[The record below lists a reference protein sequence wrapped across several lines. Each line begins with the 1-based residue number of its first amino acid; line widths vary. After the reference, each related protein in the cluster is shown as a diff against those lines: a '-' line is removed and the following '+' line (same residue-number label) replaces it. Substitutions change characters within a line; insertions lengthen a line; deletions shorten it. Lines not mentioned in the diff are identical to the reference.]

1 MNEQKRPVPAAGEK
15 RDERR
20 PSGGQNGQGRSYAGK
35 SADRRTDRP
44 QGDAF
49 RKDEKRPYGGKTA
62 SGPRKF
68 DRDGQHRSQPSGN
81 RSFDKKTDR
90 PSYGRPASGKPSYG
104 KPSFDKPSFGKPSY
118 GKSSY
123 GKPSGPRKPAAPAQ
137 PGARK
142 LALKVL
148 LDVHENGAYAALSLN
163 KNLPRDLK
171 PEERRL
177 TTQLVYGTL
186 ENEVKIDHAL
196 NQLTEYPARDAVT
209 RDALRLGVFQIL
221 FLERVPD
228 SAAVDESVKLVKQMG
243 AEASAGFVNA
253 VLRNLI
259 RQKDE
264 LSWPDAEK
272 DPEEWLHVESSA
284 PLWLVKKLIEAY
296 GFDTAKQMLTYREAS
311 HPTTV
316 RPNLLK
322 LDDHG
327 FEDLLRKKD
336 LSFRAGVAPHA
347 YLLEGVTEPGF
358 DPDYQAGLYS
368 IQGQS
373 SMLAAEA
380 VQARPGMK
388 ILDACAAPG
397 GKSAYLCET
406 MQLTGRV
413 YAWELHEKRALML
426 DGVRRRLGLDNL
438 RTAVKDACEYRPDME
453 KTLDAVLL
461 DAPCSG
467 TGVLS
472 QKPDIKLRLKESDLP
487 AIAETQKKLL
497 NTVCRYV
504 RPGGLLVYSTCSVLP
519 EENKAQIE
527 GFLKEHP
534 EYTTEPMPL
543 TFPAE
548 LRRQQDGLG
557 LQLLGFRDQVEG
569 FYIVRL
575 RRNY

>member
-1 MNEQKRPVPAAGEK
+1 MNENERPASNAGEK
-15 RDERR
+15 RSDRR
-20 PSGGQNGQGRSYAGK
+20 PGGKFDGQRRPYAGK
-35 SADRRTDRP
+35 PEGHRPARP
-44 QGDAF
+44 QGENA
-49 RKDEKRPYGGKTA
+49 RKDEKRPYGGKPA

-68 DRDGQHRSQPSGN
+68 DGERRPQTSGDRS
-81 RSFDKKTDR
+81 DR
-90 PSYGRPASGKPSYG
+90 PYGRPASGKPSYG
-104 KPSFDKPSFGKPSY
+104 KPSFAKPSY
-118 GKSSY
+118 RKSSY

-163 KNLPRDLK
+163 KSLPRDLK

-186 ENEVKIDHAL
+186 ENEGKIDHAL

-228 SAAVDESVKLVKQMG
+228 SAAVDEAVKLVKQMG

-327 FEDLLRKKD
+327 FEDLLRKKN

-397 GKSAYLCET
+397 GKSAYLCEV

-413 YAWELHEKRALML
+413 YAWELHEKRALLL

-438 RTAVKDACEYRPDME
+438 RTAVKNACEYRPDME

-487 AIAETQKKLL
+487 AIVETQKKLL

-504 RPGGLLVYSTCSVLP
+504 RPGGMLVYSTCSVLP

-527 GFLKEHP
+527 AFLKEHP

-543 TFPAE
+543 SFPAE
-548 LRRQQDGLG
+548 LRQQQDALG

>member
-1 MNEQKRPVPAAGEK
+1 MNENERPAPHAGEK
-15 RDERR
+15 RSDRRFGGKPDGQRR
-20 PSGGQNGQGRSYAGK
+20 PYVGK
-35 SADRRTDRP
+35 SEGRRPARP
-44 QGDAF
+44 QGENA
-49 RKDEKRPYGGKTA
+49 RKDEKRPYGGKSA

-68 DRDGQHRSQPSGN
+68 DGQRRPQSSGN
-81 RSFDKKTDR
+81 RSDR
-90 PSYGRPASGKPSYG
+90 PYGRPASGKPS
-104 KPSFDKPSFGKPSY
+104 FGKPAY
-118 GKSSY
+118 GKR
-123 GKPSGPRKPAAPAQ
+123 PSGPRKPAVPAQ
-137 PGARK
+137 PGARR

-186 ENEVKIDHAL
+186 ENEEKIDYAL

-209 RDALRLGVFQIL
+209 RDALRLGVYQIL

-228 SAAVDESVKLVKQMG
+228 SAAVDESVKLVKTMG
-243 AEASAGFVNA
+243 METSAGFVNA

-259 RQKDE
+259 RGKDE
-264 LSWPDAEK
+264 LSWPDKEK

-284 PLWLVKKLIEAY
+284 PLWLVKKLAGAY
-296 GFDTAKQMLTYREAS
+296 GFETAEQMLLYRESS

-327 FEDLLRKKD
+327 FEDLLRKKN
-336 LSFRAGVAPHA
+336 LTFRAGVAPHA

-397 GKSAYLCET
+397 GKSAYLCEA

-413 YAWELHEKRALML
+413 YAWELHEKRALLL

-438 RTAVKDACEYRPDME
+438 RTAVKNACEYRPDME

-487 AIAETQKKLL
+487 AIVETQKKLL

-527 GFLKEHP
+527 AFLKEHP

-548 LRRQQDGLG
+548 LRRQQDALG

>member
-1 MNEQKRPVPAAGEK
+1 MNENERPASNAGEK

-20 PSGGQNGQGRSYAGK
+20 SGGKFDGQRRPYAGK
-35 SADRRTDRP
+35 PEGHRPARP
-44 QGDAF
+44 QGENA
-49 RKDEKRPYGGKTA
+49 RKDEKRPYGGKPA

-81 RSFDKKTDR
+81 RSFDKKIDR

-104 KPSFDKPSFGKPSY
+104 KPSFGKPSY

-163 KNLPRDLK
+163 KTLPRDLK

-186 ENEVKIDHAL
+186 ENEVKIDRAL

-228 SAAVDESVKLVKQMG
+228 SAAVDESVKLVKTMG
-243 AEASAGFVNA
+243 MEASAGFVNA

-327 FEDLLRKKD
+327 FEDLLRKKN

-413 YAWELHEKRALML
+413 YAWELHEKRALLL

-438 RTAVKDACEYRPDME
+438 RTAVKNACEYRPDME

-487 AIAETQKKLL
+487 AIVETQKKLL

-504 RPGGLLVYSTCSVLP
+504 RPGGMLVYSTCSVLP

-527 GFLKEHP
+527 AFLKEHP

-543 TFPAE
+543 SFPAE
-548 LRRQQDGLG
+548 LRQQQDALG

>member
-1 MNEQKRPVPAAGEK
+1 MNENERPASNAGKKRS
-15 RDERR
+15 DRR
-20 PSGGQNGQGRSYAGK
+20 PGGKFDGQRRPYAGK
-35 SADRRTDRP
+35 PEGHRPARP
-44 QGDAF
+44 QGGSF
-49 RKDEKRPYGGKTA
+49 RKDEKRPYDGKTA

-81 RSFDKKTDR
+81 RSFDKKIDR

-104 KPSFDKPSFGKPSY
+104 KPSFGKPSY

-209 RDALRLGVFQIL
+209 RDALRLGVYQIM

-228 SAAVDESVKLVKQMG
+228 SAAVDESVKLVKTMG
-243 AEASAGFVNA
+243 MEASAGFANA

-259 RQKDE
+259 RGKDE
-264 LSWPDAEK
+264 LSWPDKEK
-272 DPEEWLHVESSA
+272 DPEDWLHVESSA

-327 FEDLLRKKD
+327 FEDLLRKK
-336 LSFRAGVAPHA
+336 
-347 YLLEGVTEPGF
+347 
-358 DPDYQAGLYS
+358 
-368 IQGQS
+368 
-373 SMLAAEA
+373 
-380 VQARPGMK
+380 K
-388 ILDACAAPG
+388 
-397 GKSAYLCET
+397 
-406 MQLTGRV
+406 
-413 YAWELHEKRALML
+413 
-426 DGVRRRLGLDNL
+426 
-438 RTAVKDACEYRPDME
+438 
-453 KTLDAVLL
+453 
-461 DAPCSG
+461 
-467 TGVLS
+467 
-472 QKPDIKLRLKESDLP
+472 
-487 AIAETQKKLL
+487 
-497 NTVCRYV
+497 
-504 RPGGLLVYSTCSVLP
+504 SVLP
-519 EENKAQIE
+519 
-527 GFLKEHP
+527 G
-534 EYTTEPMPL
+534 
-543 TFPAE
+543 
-548 LRRQQDGLG
+548 RRGSPCLSAGGRDRAGL
-557 LQLLGFRDQVEG
+557 
-569 FYIVRL
+569 
-575 RRNY
+575 

>member
-1 MNEQKRPVPAAGEK
+1 MNENERPASNAGEK
-15 RDERR
+15 RSDRR
-20 PSGGQNGQGRSYAGK
+20 P
-35 SADRRTDRP
+35 
-44 QGDAF
+44 
-49 RKDEKRPYGGKTA
+49 GGK
-62 SGPRKF
+62 F
-68 DRDGQHRSQPSGN
+68 DGQRRPQPSGN
-81 RSFDKKTDR
+81 RSFEKKTDR
-90 PSYGRPASGKPSYG
+90 PCGKPASGKPSFGRPSG
-104 KPSFDKPSFGKPSY
+104 KPAY
-118 GKSSY
+118 GNR
-123 GKPSGPRKPAAPAQ
+123 PRKPAAPVQ
-137 PGARK
+137 PSARK

-209 RDALRLGVFQIL
+209 RDALRLGVYQIM

-228 SAAVDESVKLVKQMG
+228 SAAVDESVKLVKTMG
-243 AEASAGFVNA
+243 MEASAGFVNA

-327 FEDLLRKKD
+327 FEDLLRKKN
-336 LSFRAGVAPHA
+336 LPFRAGMAPHA

-413 YAWELHEKRALML
+413 YAWELHEKRALLL

-487 AIAETQKKLL
+487 AIVETQKKLL

-527 GFLKEHP
+527 AFLKEHP

-543 TFPAE
+543 SFPAE
-548 LRRQQDGLG
+548 LRQQQDALG

>member
-1 MNEQKRPVPAAGEK
+1 MNENERPASNAGEK
-15 RDERR
+15 RSDRR
-20 PSGGQNGQGRSYAGK
+20 PGGKFDGQRRSYAGK
-35 SADRRTDRP
+35 PEGHRPARP
-44 QGDAF
+44 QGENA
-49 RKDEKRPYGGKTA
+49 RKDEKRPYGGRPA

-68 DRDGQHRSQPSGN
+68 DGERRPQPSGN
-81 RSFDKKTDR
+81 RSFEKKIDR
-90 PSYGRPASGKPSYG
+90 PSSGRPASGKPSYG
-104 KPSFDKPSFGKPSY
+104 KPSFGKP
-118 GKSSY
+118 SY

-228 SAAVDESVKLVKQMG
+228 SAAVDESVKLVKTMG
-243 AEASAGFVNA
+243 MEASAGFVNA

-259 RQKDE
+259 RGKDE
-264 LSWPDAEK
+264 LSWPDKEK

-327 FEDLLRKKD
+327 FEDLLRKKN

-413 YAWELHEKRALML
+413 YAWELHEKRALLL

-527 GFLKEHP
+527 AFLKEHP

-543 TFPAE
+543 SFPAE
-548 LRRQQDGLG
+548 LRQQQDALG

>member
-1 MNEQKRPVPAAGEK
+1 MNENERPASNAGKKRS
-15 RDERR
+15 DRR
-20 PSGGQNGQGRSYAGK
+20 PGGKFDGQRRPYAGK
-35 SADRRTDRP
+35 PEGHRPARP
-44 QGDAF
+44 QGENA
-49 RKDEKRPYGGKTA
+49 RKDEKRPYGGKPA

-68 DRDGQHRSQPSGN
+68 DGERRPQTSGN
-81 RSFDKKTDR
+81 RSFEKKTDR
-90 PSYGRPASGKPSYG
+90 PCGKPASGKPSFGRPSG
-104 KPSFDKPSFGKPSY
+104 KPAY
-118 GKSSY
+118 GNR
-123 GKPSGPRKPAAPAQ
+123 PRKPAAPVQ
-137 PGARK
+137 PSARK

-163 KNLPRDLK
+163 KTLPRDLK

-186 ENEVKIDHAL
+186 ENEGKIDYAL

-209 RDALRLGVFQIL
+209 RDALRLGVYQIM

-228 SAAVDESVKLVKQMG
+228 SAAVDESVKLVKTMG
-243 AEASAGFVNA
+243 MEASAGFVNA

-327 FEDLLRKKD
+327 FEDLLRKKN

-413 YAWELHEKRALML
+413 YAWELHEKRALLL

-487 AIAETQKKLL
+487 AIVETQKKLL

-527 GFLKEHP
+527 AFLKEHP

-543 TFPAE
+543 SFPAE

>member
-1 MNEQKRPVPAAGEK
+1 MNENERPASNAGEK
-15 RDERR
+15 RSDRR

-44 QGDAF
+44 QGGSF
-49 RKDEKRPYGGKTA
+49 RKDDKRPYDGKTA

-68 DRDGQHRSQPSGN
+68 ERDGQHRSQPSGN

-104 KPSFDKPSFGKPSY
+104 KPSFGKPSY

-209 RDALRLGVFQIL
+209 RDALRLGVYQIM

-228 SAAVDESVKLVKQMG
+228 SAAVDESVKLVKTMG
-243 AEASAGFVNA
+243 MEASAGFVNA

-259 RQKDE
+259 RGKDE
-264 LSWPDAEK
+264 LSWPDKEK

-327 FEDLLRKKD
+327 FEELLRKKN

-397 GKSAYLCET
+397 GKSAYLCEV

-413 YAWELHEKRALML
+413 YAWELHEKRALLL

-438 RTAVKDACEYRPDME
+438 RTAVKNACEYRPDME

-472 QKPDIKLRLKESDLP
+472 QKPDIKLRLKEEDIP
-487 AIAETQKKLL
+487 ATVDTQGRLID
-497 NTVCRYV
+497 TVCRYV
-504 RPGGLLVYSTCSVLP
+504 RPGGALVYSTCSLLP
-519 EENKAQIE
+519 EENADRVRA
-527 GFLKEHP
+527 FLQAHP
-534 EYTTEPMPL
+534 NFTLEPLP
-543 TFPAE
+543 TSFPAE
-548 LRRQQDGLG
+548 LRERQTACG
-557 LQLLGFRDQVEG
+557 LQLLGCRDGVEG
-569 FYIVRL
+569 FFIARMRRVR
-575 RRNY
+575 

>member
-1 MNEQKRPVPAAGEK
+1 MNENERPASNAGEK
-15 RDERR
+15 RSDRR
-20 PSGGQNGQGRSYAGK
+20 PGGKFDGQRRPYAGK
-35 SADRRTDRP
+35 PEGHRPARP
-44 QGDAF
+44 QGENA
-49 RKDEKRPYGGKTA
+49 RKDEKRPYGGKPA

-68 DRDGQHRSQPSGN
+68 DGERRPQPSGN
-81 RSFDKKTDR
+81 RSFEKKTDR
-90 PSYGRPASGKPSYG
+90 PCGKPASGKPSFGRPSG
-104 KPSFDKPSFGKPSY
+104 KPAY
-118 GKSSY
+118 GNR
-123 GKPSGPRKPAAPAQ
+123 PRKPAAPVQ
-137 PGARK
+137 PSARK

-163 KNLPRDLK
+163 KTLPRDLK

-186 ENEVKIDHAL
+186 ENEAKIDHAL

-209 RDALRLGVFQIL
+209 RDALRLGVYQIM

-296 GFDTAKQMLTYREAS
+296 GFETAERMLTYREAS

-327 FEDLLRKKD
+327 FEDLLRKKN

-413 YAWELHEKRALML
+413 YAWELHEKRALLL

-438 RTAVKDACEYRPDME
+438 RTAVKNACEYRPDME

-487 AIAETQKKLL
+487 AIVETQKKLL

-527 GFLKEHP
+527 AFLKEHP

-543 TFPAE
+543 SFPAE
-548 LRRQQDGLG
+548 LRQQQDALG

>member
-1 MNEQKRPVPAAGEK
+1 MNEQKRPAPAAGEK

-44 QGDAF
+44 QGGSF
-49 RKDEKRPYGGKTA
+49 RKDEKRPYDGKTA

-90 PSYGRPASGKPSYG
+90 PCGKPASGKPSFGRPSG
-104 KPSFDKPSFGKPSY
+104 KPAY
-118 GKSSY
+118 GNR
-123 GKPSGPRKPAAPAQ
+123 PRKPAAPAQ

-209 RDALRLGVFQIL
+209 RDALRLGVYQIM

-228 SAAVDESVKLVKQMG
+228 SAAVDESVKLVKTMG
-243 AEASAGFVNA
+243 MEASAGFVNA

-259 RQKDE
+259 RGKDE
-264 LSWPDAEK
+264 LSWPDKEK
-272 DPEEWLHVESSA
+272 DPEEWLHVESST
-284 PLWLVKKLIEAY
+284 PLWLVKKFADAY
-296 GFDTAKQMLTYREAS
+296 GFETAERMLLYRESS
-311 HPTTV
+311 HPITV

-327 FEDLLRKKD
+327 FEDLLRKKN

-413 YAWELHEKRALML
+413 YAWELHEKRALLL

-487 AIAETQKKLL
+487 AIVETQKKLL

-527 GFLKEHP
+527 AFLKEHP

-543 TFPAE
+543 SFPAE
-548 LRRQQDGLG
+548 LRQQQDELG

>member
-1 MNEQKRPVPAAGEK
+1 MNENERPASNAVEK
-15 RDERR
+15 RSDRR
-20 PSGGQNGQGRSYAGK
+20 PGGKFDGQRRSYAGK
-35 SADRRTDRP
+35 PEGHRPARP
-44 QGDAF
+44 QGENA
-49 RKDEKRPYGGKTA
+49 RKDEKRPYGGKPA
-62 SGPRKF
+62 SGPWKF

-81 RSFDKKTDR
+81 RSFDKKIDR
-90 PSYGRPASGKPSYG
+90 PSSGKPASGKPSYG
-104 KPSFDKPSFGKPSY
+104 KPSFGKPSY

-259 RQKDE
+259 RGKDE

-327 FEDLLRKKD
+327 FEDLLRKKN

-373 SMLAAEA
+373 SILAAEA

-413 YAWELHEKRALML
+413 YAWELHEKRALLL

-438 RTAVKDACEYRPDME
+438 RTAVKNACEYRPDME

-487 AIAETQKKLL
+487 AIVETQKKLL

-504 RPGGLLVYSTCSVLP
+504 RPGGMLVYSTCSVLP

-527 GFLKEHP
+527 AFLKEHP

-543 TFPAE
+543 SFPAE
-548 LRRQQDGLG
+548 LRQQQDGLG

>member
-1 MNEQKRPVPAAGEK
+1 MNEQKRPAPAAGEK

-35 SADRRTDRP
+35 PEGHRPARP
-44 QGDAF
+44 QGENA
-49 RKDEKRPYGGKTA
+49 RKDEKRPYGGKPA

-68 DRDGQHRSQPSGN
+68 DGERRPQPSGN
-81 RSFDKKTDR
+81 RSFEKKTDR
-90 PSYGRPASGKPSYG
+90 PCGKPASGKPSYG
-104 KPSFDKPSFGKPSY
+104 KPSFAKPSFAKPSY

-123 GKPSGPRKPAAPAQ
+123 GKPSGPRKPAAPVQ
-137 PGARK
+137 PSARK

-163 KNLPRDLK
+163 KTLPRDLK

-209 RDALRLGVFQIL
+209 RDALRLGVYQIM

-228 SAAVDESVKLVKQMG
+228 SAAVDESVKLVKTMG
-243 AEASAGFVNA
+243 MEASAGFVNA

-327 FEDLLRKKD
+327 FEDLLRKKN
-336 LSFRAGVAPHA
+336 LSFWAGVAPHA

-380 VQARPGMK
+380 VQAKPGMK

-397 GKSAYLCET
+397 GKSAYLCEV

-413 YAWELHEKRALML
+413 YAWELHEKRALLL

-438 RTAVKDACEYRPDME
+438 RTAVKNACEYRPDME

-487 AIAETQKKLL
+487 AIVETQKKLL

-527 GFLKEHP
+527 AFLKEHP

-543 TFPAE
+543 SFPAE
-548 LRRQQDGLG
+548 LRQQQDALG

>member
-1 MNEQKRPVPAAGEK
+1 MNENERPASNAGEK
-15 RDERR
+15 RSDRR
-20 PSGGQNGQGRSYAGK
+20 PGGKFDGQRRPYAGK
-35 SADRRTDRP
+35 PEGHRPARP
-44 QGDAF
+44 QGENA
-49 RKDEKRPYGGKTA
+49 RKDEKRPYGGKPA

-104 KPSFDKPSFGKPSY
+104 KPSFGKPSY

-186 ENEVKIDHAL
+186 ENEGKIDHAL

-209 RDALRLGVFQIL
+209 RDALRLGVYQIM

-228 SAAVDESVKLVKQMG
+228 SAAVDESVKLVKTMG
-243 AEASAGFVNA
+243 MEASAGFVNA

-259 RQKDE
+259 RGKDE
-264 LSWPDAEK
+264 LSWPDKEK

-327 FEDLLRKKD
+327 FEDLLRKKN

-413 YAWELHEKRALML
+413 YAWELHEKRALLL

-438 RTAVKDACEYRPDME
+438 RTAVKNACEYRPDME

-487 AIAETQKKLL
+487 AIVETQKKLL

-504 RPGGLLVYSTCSVLP
+504 RPGGMLVYSTCSVLP

-527 GFLKEHP
+527 AFLKEHP

-543 TFPAE
+543 SFPAE
-548 LRRQQDGLG
+548 LRQQQDALG

>member
-1 MNEQKRPVPAAGEK
+1 MNENERPAPAAGEK

-44 QGDAF
+44 QGGSF
-49 RKDEKRPYGGKTA
+49 RKDEKRPYDGKTA

-81 RSFDKKTDR
+81 HSFDKKTDR
-90 PSYGRPASGKPSYG
+90 PSYGRPASG
-104 KPSFDKPSFGKPSY
+104 KPSFGKPSY

-177 TTQLVYGTL
+177 TTQLVYGTM

-209 RDALRLGVFQIL
+209 RDALRLGVYQIL

-228 SAAVDESVKLVKQMG
+228 SAAVDESVKLVKTMG
-243 AEASAGFVNA
+243 MEASAGFVNA

-259 RQKDE
+259 RGKDE
-264 LSWPDAEK
+264 LSWPDKEK
-272 DPEEWLHVESSA
+272 DPEEWLHVESST
-284 PLWLVKKLIEAY
+284 PLWLVKKFADAY
-296 GFDTAKQMLTYREAS
+296 GFETAERMLLYRESS
-311 HPTTV
+311 HPITV

-327 FEDLLRKKD
+327 FEDLLRKKN

-413 YAWELHEKRALML
+413 YAWELHEKRALLL

-487 AIAETQKKLL
+487 AIVETQKKLL

-527 GFLKEHP
+527 AFLKEHP

-543 TFPAE
+543 SFPAE
-548 LRRQQDGLG
+548 LRQQQDALG

>member
-1 MNEQKRPVPAAGEK
+1 MNENERPASNAGEK
-15 RDERR
+15 RSDRR
-20 PSGGQNGQGRSYAGK
+20 PGGKFDGQRRPYAGK
-35 SADRRTDRP
+35 PEGHRPARP
-44 QGDAF
+44 QGENA
-49 RKDEKRPYGGKTA
+49 RKDEKRPYGGKPA

-68 DRDGQHRSQPSGN
+68 DGERRPQTSGDRS
-81 RSFDKKTDR
+81 DR
-90 PSYGRPASGKPSYG
+90 PYGRPASGKPS
-104 KPSFDKPSFGKPSY
+104 FGKPAY
-118 GKSSY
+118 GKR
-123 GKPSGPRKPAAPAQ
+123 PSGPRKPAAPVQ
-137 PGARK
+137 PSARK

-163 KNLPRDLK
+163 KTLPRDLK

-209 RDALRLGVFQIL
+209 RDALRLGVYQIM

-228 SAAVDESVKLVKQMG
+228 SAAVDESVKLVKTMG
-243 AEASAGFVNA
+243 MEASAGFVNA

-259 RQKDE
+259 RGKDE
-264 LSWPDAEK
+264 LSWPDKEK
-272 DPEEWLHVESSA
+272 DPEEWLHVESST
-284 PLWLVKKLIEAY
+284 PLWLVKKFTDAY
-296 GFDTAKQMLTYREAS
+296 GFETAERMLLYRESS
-311 HPTTV
+311 HPITV

-327 FEDLLRKKD
+327 FEDLLRKKN
-336 LSFRAGVAPHA
+336 LTFRAGLAPHA
-347 YLLEGVTEPGF
+347 YLLEGVAEPVL

-380 VQARPGMK
+380 VQAKPGMK

-397 GKSAYLCET
+397 GKSAYLCEV

-413 YAWELHEKRALML
+413 YAWELHEKRALLL

-438 RTAVKDACEYRPDME
+438 RTAVKNACEYRPDME

-487 AIAETQKKLL
+487 AIVETQKKLL

-527 GFLKEHP
+527 AFLKEHP

-543 TFPAE
+543 SFPAE
-548 LRRQQDGLG
+548 LRQQQDGLG

>member
-1 MNEQKRPVPAAGEK
+1 MNENERPASNAGEK

-44 QGDAF
+44 QGGSF
-49 RKDEKRPYGGKTA
+49 RKDEKRPYGGKPA

-104 KPSFDKPSFGKPSY
+104 KPS
-118 GKSSY
+118 Y

-148 LDVHENGAYAALSLN
+148 LN
-163 KNLPRDLK
+163 KTLPRDLK

-228 SAAVDESVKLVKQMG
+228 SAAVDESVKLVKTMG
-243 AEASAGFVNA
+243 MEASAGFVNA

-259 RQKDE
+259 RGKDE
-264 LSWPDAEK
+264 LSWPDKEK

-327 FEDLLRKKD
+327 FEDLLRKKN

-413 YAWELHEKRALML
+413 YAWELHEKRALLL
-426 DGVRRRLGLDNL
+426 DGVRRRMGLDNL

-487 AIAETQKKLL
+487 AIVETQKKLL

-504 RPGGLLVYSTCSVLP
+504 RPGGMLVYSTCSVLP

-527 GFLKEHP
+527 AFLKEHP

-543 TFPAE
+543 SFPAE
-548 LRRQQDGLG
+548 LRQQQDELG

>member
-1 MNEQKRPVPAAGEK
+1 MNENERPASNAVEK
-15 RDERR
+15 RSDRR
-20 PSGGQNGQGRSYAGK
+20 PGGKFDGQRRPYAGK
-35 SADRRTDRP
+35 PEGHRPARP
-44 QGDAF
+44 QGDQA
-49 RKDEKRPYGGKTA
+49 RRDEKRPYDGKTA

-104 KPSFDKPSFGKPSY
+104 KPSFGRPSGKPAY
-118 GKSSY
+118 GNR
-123 GKPSGPRKPAAPAQ
+123 PRKPAAPVQ
-137 PGARK
+137 PSARK

-163 KNLPRDLK
+163 KTLPRELK

-209 RDALRLGVFQIL
+209 RDALRLGVYQIM

-228 SAAVDESVKLVKQMG
+228 SAAVDESVKLVKTMG
-243 AEASAGFVNA
+243 MEASAGFVNA

-296 GFDTAKQMLTYREAS
+296 GFDTAKQMLLYRESS
-311 HPTTV
+311 HPITV

-327 FEDLLRKKD
+327 FEDLLRKKN
-336 LSFRAGVAPHA
+336 LTFRAGLAPHA
-347 YLLEGVTEPGF
+347 YLLEGVAEPVL
-358 DPDYQAGLYS
+358 DSDYQAGLYS

-380 VQARPGMK
+380 VQAKPGMK

-397 GKSAYLCET
+397 GKSAYLCEA

-413 YAWELHEKRALML
+413 YAWELHEKRALLL

-487 AIAETQKKLL
+487 AIVETQKKLL

-504 RPGGLLVYSTCSVLP
+504 RPGGMLVYSTCSVLP

-527 GFLKEHP
+527 AFLKEHP

-543 TFPAE
+543 SFPAE
-548 LRRQQDGLG
+548 LRQQQDGLG

>member
-1 MNEQKRPVPAAGEK
+1 MNEQKRPAPAAGEK
-15 RDERR
+15 QDERR

-44 QGDAF
+44 QGGSF
-49 RKDEKRPYGGKTA
+49 RKDEKRPYDGKTA

-81 RSFDKKTDR
+81 RSFDKKIDR
-90 PSYGRPASGKPSYG
+90 PSYGRPASGKP
-104 KPSFDKPSFGKPSY
+104 
-118 GKSSY
+118 SY

-163 KNLPRDLK
+163 KTLPRDLK

-186 ENEVKIDHAL
+186 ENEGKIDHAL

-228 SAAVDESVKLVKQMG
+228 SAAVDESVKLVKTMG
-243 AEASAGFVNA
+243 MEASAGFVNA

-259 RQKDE
+259 RGKDE
-264 LSWPDAEK
+264 LSWPDKEK

-336 LSFRAGVAPHA
+336 LSFRTGVAPHA

-413 YAWELHEKRALML
+413 YAWELHEKRALLL

-487 AIAETQKKLL
+487 AIVETQKKLL

-527 GFLKEHP
+527 AFLKEHP

-543 TFPAE
+543 SFPAE
-548 LRRQQDGLG
+548 LRQQQDALG

>member
-1 MNEQKRPVPAAGEK
+1 MNENERPASNAGEK
-15 RDERR
+15 RSDRR
-20 PSGGQNGQGRSYAGK
+20 PGGKFDGQRRPYAGK
-35 SADRRTDRP
+35 PEGHRPARP
-44 QGDAF
+44 QGENA
-49 RKDEKRPYGGKTA
+49 RKDEKRPYGGKPA

-81 RSFDKKTDR
+81 RSFEKKTDR
-90 PSYGRPASGKPSYG
+90 PCGKPASGKPSFGRPSG
-104 KPSFDKPSFGKPSY
+104 KPAY
-118 GKSSY
+118 GNR
-123 GKPSGPRKPAAPAQ
+123 PRKPAAPVQ
-137 PGARK
+137 PSARK

-163 KNLPRDLK
+163 KTLPRDLK

-209 RDALRLGVFQIL
+209 RDALRLGVYQIL

-228 SAAVDESVKLVKQMG
+228 SAAVDESVKLVKTMG
-243 AEASAGFVNA
+243 MEASAGFVNA

-259 RQKDE
+259 RGKDE
-264 LSWPDAEK
+264 LSWPDKEK
-272 DPEEWLHVESSA
+272 DPEEWLHVESST
-284 PLWLVKKLIEAY
+284 PLWLVKKFADAY
-296 GFDTAKQMLTYREAS
+296 GFETAERMLLYRESS
-311 HPTTV
+311 HPITV

-327 FEDLLRKKD
+327 FEDLLRKKN
-336 LSFRAGVAPHA
+336 LTFRAGLAPHA
-347 YLLEGVTEPGF
+347 YLLEGVAEPVL

-380 VQARPGMK
+380 VQAKPGMK

-397 GKSAYLCET
+397 GKSAYLCEV

-413 YAWELHEKRALML
+413 YAWELHEKRALLL

-487 AIAETQKKLL
+487 AIVETQKKLL

-527 GFLKEHP
+527 AFLKEHP

-543 TFPAE
+543 SFPAE
-548 LRRQQDGLG
+548 LRQQQDALG

>member
-1 MNEQKRPVPAAGEK
+1 MNENERPASNAGEK
-15 RDERR
+15 RSDRR
-20 PSGGQNGQGRSYAGK
+20 PGGKFDGQRRPYAGK
-35 SADRRTDRP
+35 PEGHRPARP
-44 QGDAF
+44 QGENA
-49 RKDEKRPYGGKTA
+49 RKDEKRPYGGKPA

-68 DRDGQHRSQPSGN
+68 DGERRPQPSGN
-81 RSFDKKTDR
+81 RSFEKKTDR

-104 KPSFDKPSFGKPSY
+104 KPSFGKPSY

-123 GKPSGPRKPAAPAQ
+123 GKPSGPRKPAAPVQ
-137 PGARK
+137 PSARK

-186 ENEVKIDHAL
+186 ENEGKIDYAL

-209 RDALRLGVFQIL
+209 RDALRLGVYQIM

-228 SAAVDESVKLVKQMG
+228 SAAVDESVKLVKTMG
-243 AEASAGFVNA
+243 MEASAGFVNA

-259 RQKDE
+259 RGKDE

-327 FEDLLRKKD
+327 FEDLLRKKN

-413 YAWELHEKRALML
+413 YAWELHEKRALLL

-548 LRRQQDGLG
+548 LRLQQDGLG

>member
-1 MNEQKRPVPAAGEK
+1 MNENERPASNAGEK
-15 RDERR
+15 RSDRR
-20 PSGGQNGQGRSYAGK
+20 PGGKFDGQRRPYAGK
-35 SADRRTDRP
+35 PEGHRPARP
-44 QGDAF
+44 QGENA
-49 RKDEKRPYGGKTA
+49 RKDEKRPYGGKPA

-68 DRDGQHRSQPSGN
+68 DGERRPQTSGN
-81 RSFDKKTDR
+81 RSFEKKTDR
-90 PSYGRPASGKPSYG
+90 PCGKPASGKPSFGRPSG
-104 KPSFDKPSFGKPSY
+104 KPAY
-118 GKSSY
+118 GNR
-123 GKPSGPRKPAAPAQ
+123 PRKPAAPVQ
-137 PGARK
+137 PSARK

-163 KNLPRDLK
+163 KTLPRDLK

-186 ENEVKIDHAL
+186 ENEGKIDHAL

-209 RDALRLGVFQIL
+209 RDALRLGVYQIM

-228 SAAVDESVKLVKQMG
+228 SAAVDESVKLVKTMG
-243 AEASAGFVNA
+243 MEASAGFVNA

-259 RQKDE
+259 RGKDE
-264 LSWPDAEK
+264 LSWPDKEK
-272 DPEEWLHVESSA
+272 DPEEWLHVESST
-284 PLWLVKKLIEAY
+284 PLWLVKKFADAY
-296 GFDTAKQMLTYREAS
+296 GFETAERMLLYRESS
-311 HPTTV
+311 HPITV

-327 FEDLLRKKD
+327 FEDLLRKKN
-336 LSFRAGVAPHA
+336 LTFRAGLAPHA
-347 YLLEGVTEPGF
+347 YLLEGVAEPVL

-380 VQARPGMK
+380 VQAKPGMK

-397 GKSAYLCET
+397 GKSAYLCEV

-413 YAWELHEKRALML
+413 YAWELHEKRALLL

-438 RTAVKDACEYRPDME
+438 RTAVKNACEYRPDME

-487 AIAETQKKLL
+487 AIVETQKKLL

-504 RPGGLLVYSTCSVLP
+504 RPGGMLVYSTCSVLP

-527 GFLKEHP
+527 AFLQEHP

-548 LRRQQDGLG
+548 LRQQQDALG

>member
-1 MNEQKRPVPAAGEK
+1 MNEQKRPAPAAGEK

-44 QGDAF
+44 QGGSF

-68 DRDGQHRSQPSGN
+68 DRDGQQRSQPSGN
-81 RSFDKKTDR
+81 RSFDKKIDR

-104 KPSFDKPSFGKPSY
+104 KPSFGKPSY

-186 ENEVKIDHAL
+186 ENEGKIDHAL

-209 RDALRLGVFQIL
+209 RDALRLGVYQIM

-228 SAAVDESVKLVKQMG
+228 SAAVDESVKLVKTMG
-243 AEASAGFVNA
+243 MEASAGFVNA

-259 RQKDE
+259 RGKDE
-264 LSWPDAEK
+264 LSWPDKEK
-272 DPEEWLHVESSA
+272 DPEEWLHVESST
-284 PLWLVKKLIEAY
+284 PLWLVKKFADAY
-296 GFDTAKQMLTYREAS
+296 GFETAERMLLYRESS
-311 HPTTV
+311 HPITV

-327 FEDLLRKKD
+327 FEDLLRKKN
-336 LSFRAGVAPHA
+336 LTFRAGLAPHA
-347 YLLEGVTEPGF
+347 YLLEGVAEPVL

-380 VQARPGMK
+380 VQAKPGMK

-397 GKSAYLCET
+397 GKSAYLCEV

-413 YAWELHEKRALML
+413 YAWELHEKRALLL

-438 RTAVKDACEYRPDME
+438 RTAVKNACEYRPDME

-487 AIAETQKKLL
+487 AIVETQKKLL

-527 GFLKEHP
+527 AFLKEHP

-548 LRRQQDGLG
+548 LRQQQDGLG

>member
-1 MNEQKRPVPAAGEK
+1 MNEQKRPAPAAGEK

-20 PSGGQNGQGRSYAGK
+20 PGGKFDGQRRPYAGK
-35 SADRRTDRP
+35 PEGHRPARP
-44 QGDAF
+44 QGENA
-49 RKDEKRPYGGKTA
+49 RKDEKRPYGGKPA

-90 PSYGRPASGKPSYG
+90 PSYGRPASGKPSY
-104 KPSFDKPSFGKPSY
+104 GKPSY

-243 AEASAGFVNA
+243 MEASAGFVNA

-259 RQKDE
+259 RGKDE
-264 LSWPDAEK
+264 LSWPDKEK
-272 DPEEWLHVESSA
+272 DPEEWLRVESSA
-284 PLWLVKKLIEAY
+284 PLWLVKKTIEAY
-296 GFDTAKQMLTYREAS
+296 GFETAERMLLYRESS
-311 HPTTV
+311 HPITV

-327 FEDLLRKKD
+327 FEDLLRKKN
-336 LSFRAGVAPHA
+336 LTFRTGLAPHA
-347 YLLEGVTEPGF
+347 YLLEGVAEPVL

-397 GKSAYLCET
+397 GKSAYLCEV

-413 YAWELHEKRALML
+413 YAWELHEKRALLL

-438 RTAVKDACEYRPDME
+438 RTAVKNACEYRPDME

-472 QKPDIKLRLKESDLP
+472 QKPDIKLHLKESDLP
-487 AIAETQKKLL
+487 AIVETQKKLL

-527 GFLKEHP
+527 AFLKEHP

-543 TFPAE
+543 SFPAE
-548 LRRQQDGLG
+548 LRQQQDALG

>member
-1 MNEQKRPVPAAGEK
+1 MNENERPASNAGEK
-15 RDERR
+15 RSDRR
-20 PSGGQNGQGRSYAGK
+20 PGGKFDGQRRPYAGK
-35 SADRRTDRP
+35 PEGHRPARP
-44 QGDAF
+44 QGENA
-49 RKDEKRPYGGKTA
+49 RKDEKRPYGGKPA

-90 PSYGRPASGKPSYG
+90 PSSGRPASGKPSYG
-104 KPSFDKPSFGKPSY
+104 KPSFGKPSY

-186 ENEVKIDHAL
+186 ENEGKIDHAL

-228 SAAVDESVKLVKQMG
+228 SAAVDESVKLVKTMG
-243 AEASAGFVNA
+243 MEASAGFVNA

-259 RQKDE
+259 RGKDE
-264 LSWPDAEK
+264 LSWPDKEK

-327 FEDLLRKKD
+327 FEDLLRKKN

-413 YAWELHEKRALML
+413 YAWELHEKRALLL

-543 TFPAE
+543 SFPAE
-548 LRRQQDGLG
+548 LRQQQDALG

>member
-1 MNEQKRPVPAAGEK
+1 MNENERPASNAGEK
-15 RDERR
+15 RSDRR
-20 PSGGQNGQGRSYAGK
+20 PGGKFDGQRRPYAGK
-35 SADRRTDRP
+35 PEGHRPARP
-44 QGDAF
+44 QGDQA
-49 RKDEKRPYGGKTA
+49 RRDEKRPYGGKPA

-90 PSYGRPASGKPSYG
+90 PCGKPASGKPSFGRPSG
-104 KPSFDKPSFGKPSY
+104 KPAY
-118 GKSSY
+118 GNR
-123 GKPSGPRKPAAPAQ
+123 PRKPAAPVQ
-137 PGARK
+137 PSARK

-163 KNLPRDLK
+163 KTLPRDLK
-171 PEERRL
+171 PEERCL

-209 RDALRLGVFQIL
+209 RDALRLGVYQIM

-296 GFDTAKQMLTYREAS
+296 GFDTAKQMLTCREAS

-327 FEDLLRKKD
+327 FEDLLRQKD

-397 GKSAYLCET
+397 GKSAYLCEV

-413 YAWELHEKRALML
+413 YAWELHEKRALLL

-438 RTAVKDACEYRPDME
+438 RTAVKNACEYRPDME

-487 AIAETQKKLL
+487 AIVETQKKLL

-527 GFLKEHP
+527 AFLKEHP

-543 TFPAE
+543 SFPAE
-548 LRRQQDGLG
+548 LRQQQDALG

>member
-1 MNEQKRPVPAAGEK
+1 MNENERPASNAGEK
-15 RDERR
+15 RSDRR
-20 PSGGQNGQGRSYAGK
+20 PGGKFDGQRRPYAGK
-35 SADRRTDRP
+35 PEGHRPARP
-44 QGDAF
+44 QGDQA
-49 RKDEKRPYGGKTA
+49 RRDEKRPYGGKPA

-68 DRDGQHRSQPSGN
+68 DGERRPQPSGN
-81 RSFDKKTDR
+81 RSFEKKTDR

-104 KPSFDKPSFGKPSY
+104 KPSFGKPSY

-148 LDVHENGAYAALSLN
+148 LDVYENGAYAALSLN
-163 KNLPRDLK
+163 KTLPRDLK

-209 RDALRLGVFQIL
+209 RDALRMGVYQIM

-228 SAAVDESVKLVKQMG
+228 SAAVDESVKLVKTMG
-243 AEASAGFVNA
+243 MEASAGFVNA

-327 FEDLLRKKD
+327 FEDLLHKKN

-413 YAWELHEKRALML
+413 YAWELHEKRALLL

-487 AIAETQKKLL
+487 AIVETQKKLL

-504 RPGGLLVYSTCSVLP
+504 RPGGLLVYSTCSEIGRAHV
-519 EENKAQIE
+519 
-527 GFLKEHP
+527 
-534 EYTTEPMPL
+534 
-543 TFPAE
+543 
-548 LRRQQDGLG
+548 
-557 LQLLGFRDQVEG
+557 
-569 FYIVRL
+569 
-575 RRNY
+575 

>member
-1 MNEQKRPVPAAGEK
+1 MNENERPASNAGEK
-15 RDERR
+15 RSDRRPGGKFDGERR
-20 PSGGQNGQGRSYAGK
+20 PYAGK
-35 SADRRTDRP
+35 PEGHRPARP
-44 QGDAF
+44 QGENA
-49 RKDEKRPYGGKTA
+49 RKDEKRPCDGKTA

-81 RSFDKKTDR
+81 RSFDKKIDR

-104 KPSFDKPSFGKPSY
+104 KPSFGKPSFGKPSY

-123 GKPSGPRKPAAPAQ
+123 GKPSGPRKPAAPVQ
-137 PGARK
+137 SSARK

-163 KNLPRDLK
+163 KTLPRDLK

-209 RDALRLGVFQIL
+209 RDALRLGVYQIL

-228 SAAVDESVKLVKQMG
+228 SAAVDESVKLVKTMG
-243 AEASAGFVNA
+243 MEASAGFVNA

-327 FEDLLRKKD
+327 FEDLLRKKN

-406 MQLTGRV
+406 MQSDGPGLCVGAARKAGPPAGRRSPPFG
-413 YAWELHEKRALML
+413 AGQPAH
-426 DGVRRRLGLDNL
+426 RR
-438 RTAVKDACEYRPDME
+438 
-453 KTLDAVLL
+453 
-461 DAPCSG
+461 
-467 TGVLS
+467 
-472 QKPDIKLRLKESDLP
+472 
-487 AIAETQKKLL
+487 
-497 NTVCRYV
+497 
-504 RPGGLLVYSTCSVLP
+504 
-519 EENKAQIE
+519 E
-527 GFLKEHP
+527 G
-534 EYTTEPMPL
+534 
-543 TFPAE
+543 
-548 LRRQQDGLG
+548 
-557 LQLLGFRDQVEG
+557 
-569 FYIVRL
+569 RL
-575 RRNY
+575 RVPP

>member
-1 MNEQKRPVPAAGEK
+1 M
-15 RDERR
+15 
-20 PSGGQNGQGRSYAGK
+20 
-35 SADRRTDRP
+35 
-44 QGDAF
+44 
-49 RKDEKRPYGGKTA
+49 
-62 SGPRKF
+62 
-68 DRDGQHRSQPSGN
+68 
-81 RSFDKKTDR
+81 
-90 PSYGRPASGKPSYG
+90 
-104 KPSFDKPSFGKPSY
+104 
-118 GKSSY
+118 
-123 GKPSGPRKPAAPAQ
+123 
-137 PGARK
+137 
-142 LALKVL
+142 L

-163 KNLPRDLK
+163 KTLPRDLK

-209 RDALRLGVFQIL
+209 RDALRLGVYQIM

-327 FEDLLRKKD
+327 FEDLLRKKN

-413 YAWELHEKRALML
+413 YAWELHEKRALLL

-487 AIAETQKKLL
+487 AIVETQKKLL

-527 GFLKEHP
+527 AFLKEHP

-543 TFPAE
+543 SFPAE
-548 LRRQQDGLG
+548 LRQQQDALG

>member
-1 MNEQKRPVPAAGEK
+1 MNENERPASNAGEK

-20 PSGGQNGQGRSYAGK
+20 PGGKFDGQRRPYAGK
-35 SADRRTDRP
+35 PEGHRPARP
-44 QGDAF
+44 QGENA
-49 RKDEKRPYGGKTA
+49 RKDEKRPYGGKPA

-81 RSFDKKTDR
+81 RSFDKKIDR

-104 KPSFDKPSFGKPSY
+104 KPSFGKPSY

-163 KNLPRDLK
+163 KTLPRDLK

-186 ENEVKIDHAL
+186 ENEVKIDRAL

-228 SAAVDESVKLVKQMG
+228 SAAVDESVKLVKTMG
-243 AEASAGFVNA
+243 MEASAGFVNA

-327 FEDLLRKKD
+327 FEDLLRKKN

-413 YAWELHEKRALML
+413 YAWELHEKRALLL

-438 RTAVKDACEYRPDME
+438 RTAVKNACEYRPDME

-487 AIAETQKKLL
+487 AIVETQKKLL

-504 RPGGLLVYSTCSVLP
+504 RPGGMLVYSTCSVLP

-527 GFLKEHP
+527 AFLKEHP

-543 TFPAE
+543 SFPAE
-548 LRRQQDGLG
+548 LRQQQDALG

>member
-1 MNEQKRPVPAAGEK
+1 MNENERPASNTVEK
-15 RDERR
+15 RSDRR
-20 PSGGQNGQGRSYAGK
+20 PGGKFDGQRRPYAGK
-35 SADRRTDRP
+35 PEGHRPARP
-44 QGDAF
+44 QGENA
-49 RKDEKRPYGGKTA
+49 RKDEKRPYGGKPA

-68 DRDGQHRSQPSGN
+68 DGERRPQPSGN
-81 RSFDKKTDR
+81 RSFEKKTDR
-90 PSYGRPASGKPSYG
+90 SSYGRPASGKPSYG
-104 KPSFDKPSFGKPSY
+104 KPSFGKPSY

-123 GKPSGPRKPAAPAQ
+123 GKPSGPRKPAAPVQ
-137 PGARK
+137 PSARK

-163 KNLPRDLK
+163 KTLPRDLK

-209 RDALRLGVFQIL
+209 RDALRLGVYQIM

-228 SAAVDESVKLVKQMG
+228 SAAVDESVKLVKTMG
-243 AEASAGFVNA
+243 MEASAGFVNA

-272 DPEEWLHVESSA
+272 D
-284 PLWLVKKLIEAY
+284 
-296 GFDTAKQMLTYREAS
+296 
-311 HPTTV
+311 
-316 RPNLLK
+316 
-322 LDDHG
+322 HG
-327 FEDLLRKKD
+327 FEDLLRKKN
-336 LSFRAGVAPHA
+336 LSFREGVAPHA

-413 YAWELHEKRALML
+413 YAWELHEKRALLL

-527 GFLKEHP
+527 AFLKEHP

-543 TFPAE
+543 SFPAE
-548 LRRQQDGLG
+548 LRQQQDALG